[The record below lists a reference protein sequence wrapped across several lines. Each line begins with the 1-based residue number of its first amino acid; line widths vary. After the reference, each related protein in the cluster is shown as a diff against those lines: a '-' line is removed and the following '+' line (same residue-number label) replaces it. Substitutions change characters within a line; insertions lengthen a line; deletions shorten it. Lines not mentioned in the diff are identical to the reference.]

1 MSCRTLTLFEIR
13 NDNLQVTVIINF
25 KDKNLKTI
33 TYFIGAGA
41 SFHSLPLIKTMGIR
55 MQAFSSYLKLQRD
68 GGKVKKELIQPFID
82 ELDKLIEHEKESTSI
97 DAYAKELTNSN
108 QQMELHRLKMVLS
121 SYFVFEQLIKPE
133 DLVFYEKD
141 GKTKVSSDI
150 QEMLSNPIDKR
161 YRTFWA
167 DYINGHSSTPAPN
180 IKVISW
186 NYDMQFEF
194 AFSRLKNY
202 SLELTQQEIQVF
214 PAKSKTIDN
223 GKFCLLKMN
232 GTAGLFKENGKGINK
247 LENYFDLKQHHL
259 NNFNLEL
266 LLNIFN
272 QNYSRVFTEPVFS
285 FAWEANSIADET
297 RKIAKEILSKT
308 NILVIIGYSFPSFN
322 RTIDRQLF
330 ENIESLEKVYYQAP
344 KNEINELI
352 LKLDGINPR
361 LRELTTGI
369 ENLATFYV
377 PNEY

>member
-1 MSCRTLTLFEIR
+1 M
-13 NDNLQVTVIINF
+13 
-25 KDKNLKTI
+25 KTI

-41 SFHSLPLIKTMGIR
+41 SFHSLPLIRTMGVR
-55 MQAFSSYLKLQRD
+55 MQAFSSFLKHQREN
-68 GGKVKKELIQPFID
+68 GEIKKELIQPFID
-82 ELDKLIEHEKESTSI
+82 ELDKLITHEKESTSI

-108 QQMELHRLKMVLS
+108 KQMELHRLKMVLS
-121 SYFVFEQLIKPE
+121 SYFIFEQLIKPE
-133 DLVFYEKD
+133 DIIFYEKD
-141 GKTKVSSDI
+141 GKTKVSSEI
-150 QEMLSNPIDKR
+150 QEMLSTPIDRR

-167 DYINGHSSTPAPN
+167 DYINGFDSVPASN
-180 IKVISW
+180 IKIISW

-214 PAKSKTIDN
+214 PAKLKTIDKK
-223 GKFCLLKMN
+223 KFCLLKIN
-232 GTAGLFKENGKGINK
+232 GTAGLFRENGKEINK

-285 FAWEANSIADET
+285 FAWEENSITNET
-297 RKIAKEILSKT
+297 RKIAKEILNET

-330 ENIESLEKVYYQAP
+330 ENIESIEKIYYQAP
-344 KNEINELI
+344 INEINELI
-352 LKLDGINPR
+352 MRLEGVNPR
-361 LRELTTGI
+361 LRELTIGI
-369 ENLATFYV
+369 ENLAKFHI